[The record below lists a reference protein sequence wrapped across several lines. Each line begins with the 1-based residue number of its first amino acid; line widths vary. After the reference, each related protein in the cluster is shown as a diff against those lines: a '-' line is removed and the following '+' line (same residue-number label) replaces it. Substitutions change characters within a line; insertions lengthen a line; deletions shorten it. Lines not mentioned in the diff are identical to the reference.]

1 MSIEIEIKLAFNDSV
16 SASMLEV
23 LESILKRLECNTQYS
38 KKELKNTYFDTPNFS
53 LNNNK
58 VALRIR
64 QYTTSQGVKVFI
76 QTFKTAGRSVN
87 GLSQRGEWEWELP
100 ENALNLS
107 HLDECEAWPKD
118 IDTDNL
124 VTVFE
129 TNFTRYVFDIDWGD
143 SAIELVLD
151 QGSILSNS
159 KVEQIHE
166 IELELKQGN
175 QLELSSLADA
185 LMEKLP
191 LNTSDKSKAE
201 RGFQLFKA
209 RN

>member
-76 QTFKTAGRSVN
+76 QTFKTAGHSVD
-87 GLSQRGEWEWELP
+87 GLSQRGEWEWRLA
-100 ENALNLS
+100 ENK
-107 HLDECEAWPKD
+107 LDLAQLQQCEAWPD
-118 IDTDNL
+118 NVDTDNL
-124 VTVFE
+124 VTLFE
-129 TNFTRYVFDIDWGD
+129 TNFTRYTFNVGWVA
-143 SAIELVLD
+143 SVIELVLD
-151 QGSILSNS
+151 WGEIRSNQQQE
-159 KVEQIHE
+159 KIHE

-175 QLELSSLADA
+175 QHDLKALAA
-185 LMEKLP
+185 VLMESLP
-191 LNTSDKSKAE
+191 LSASDVSKAE
-201 RGFQLFKA
+201 RGVRLFQTSK
-209 RN
+209 